1 VLRVLFSVDDCEPVD
16 ACWGSL
22 VWLASARAAELCGRG
37 RASSMQ
43 EKTLAG
49 VCMCVCACTEEM
61 WMCMLMIYSCVPC
74 CAVKMEASIAVCGEL
89 L

>member
-22 VWLASARAAELCGRG
+22 VWLASARAAELCGR
-37 RASSMQ
+37 RRTSSMQ

-49 VCMCVCACTEEM
+49 VYMCVCACIEEL
-61 WMCMLMIYSCVPC
+61 WMYMLMIYSCV
-74 CAVKMEASIAVCGEL
+74 S
-89 L
+89 